1 MLYERLLG
9 KNDAGIEVAGPIGV
23 EFFHALLTEV
33 ARGEL
38 TGAEALRC
46 IADVTTLPLDA
57 GEVSEAQT
65 LLQSVD
71 EARSAP

>member
-38 TGAEALRC
+38 TGAEAR
-46 IADVTTLPLDA
+46 AVPA
-57 GEVSEAQT
+57 KQPPG
-65 LLQSVD
+65 
-71 EARSAP
+71 